1 MKTIIA
7 FATAIIFA
15 ACTPAKKEP
24 SPEEKHPEAKEL
36 AVPTIPAGI
45 TDPQERSA
53 YLLLHFWDSLDFA
66 DRSASLDTALMEQS
80 FANFAAI
87 MHMAVPSRRAEA
99 VDTMMSRALRAG
111 QDVYLFTASVA
122 DRYLFD
128 PSSPLF
134 SEELYEPFALFAADD
149 APDAFAAK
157 EKLRIIDTNR
167 AGRKLPDFT
176 VSTADG
182 CRISTRDFA
191 GKPFILFFYE
201 PGCGNCRQ
209 AAFDLMADSAIG
221 NLPVLA
227 IYLGDDDEA
236 WRRHLGEMP
245 AGWTVARDTG
255 RVVDSHHILYIR
267 ATPSIALISAE
278 GVLMR
283 WI

>member
-1 MKTIIA
+1 MKTIVA
-7 FATAIIFA
+7 LATAVVLA
-15 ACTPAKKEP
+15 ACTPAKKET
-24 SPEEKHPEAKEL
+24 SPEERAPQTKEL
-36 AVPTIPAGI
+36 ALPAIPAGI
-45 TDPQERSA
+45 TGPQERA
-53 YLLLHFWDSLDFA
+53 AHLLLHFWDSLDFA
-66 DRSASLDTALMEQS
+66 DRSSSRDTALMEQS

-87 MHMAVPSRRAEA
+87 MPLAAPGRRAEA

-111 QDVYLFTASVA
+111 QDVYLFVASVA

-134 SEELYEPFALFAADD
+134 SEELYEPFAFFAADG
-149 APDAFAAK
+149 APDAFAAQ

-167 AGRKLPDFT
+167 AGRKLPDFS

-182 CRISTRDFA
+182 SRISTRDFL

-227 IYLGDDDEA
+227 IYLGDDDDA
-236 WRRHLGEMP
+236 WRRHLDEMP

-255 RVVDSHHILYIR
+255 RVVDSRHILYIR
-267 ATPSIALISAE
+267 ATPSIALISAD
-278 GVLMR
+278 GVLLR